1 MSLLDD
7 KMKNQVREALS
18 SMKTDVELV
27 VFRGGSLVIP
37 GRDPTGEQ
45 RSTLQLLGEIAA
57 LSERVAVIER
67 NLAGDEEAQRLG
79 LDLAPTTLLR
89 ERGSER
95 GNIRFI
101 GFPGGYEFSTL
112 ISTLLML
119 GGGDSGLKQ
128 ASLER
133 LGEIRTPVTLRSFVT
148 PTCPHCPQA
157 VLTAFSLAYHNPLVT
172 AEGIEA
178 SEFPLLSQRNRIS
191 GVPDTLISGERDT
204 RLLGA
209 QPVHAFLDA
218 VLQAASGAPA
228 A

>member
-1 MSLLDD
+1 MAILDD
-7 KMKNQVREALS
+7 TIKNQVREALGGLE
-18 SMKTDVELV
+18 TDVELI
-27 VFRGGSLVIP
+27 VFKGGSLVVP

-45 RSTLQLLGEIAA
+45 RVTLQLLNEIAE
-57 LSERVAVIER
+57 LSERVTVVER

-79 LDLAPTTLLR
+79 LQLAPTTLLR
-89 ERGSER
+89 EKGSDR

-112 ISTLLML
+112 IATLQML
-119 GGGDSGLKQ
+119 GSGESGLKT

-133 LGEIRTPVTLRSFVT
+133 LEQVDTPVTLRSFVT

-157 VLTAFSLAYHNPLVT
+157 VLTAFSFAYHNPQVT

-178 SEFPLLSQRNRIS
+178 SEFPLLSQRYRIS
-191 GVPDTLISGERDT
+191 GVPDTLISGHKES

-218 VLQAASGAPA
+218 VLEAAAEAPA